1 MDSGLYAAC
10 AGLIAR
16 TDSLDAIA
24 NNLANASTA
33 GFRSQQG
40 SFSSVMAASTSHPL
54 GSVLNQVT
62 NNYGVLGSTHLDQAQ
77 GSLSA
82 TGNSMDFAVQ
92 GTGYFSVQTASGTQY
107 TRNGAFRVSPQGQL
121 LTQTGEAVLG
131 TGGPIRLL
139 PGAVSVSPDGT
150 ISSNGAI
157 AGHMSLVEFSPGTQ
171 MQSAGSGF
179 YTAPAGTARAATQS
193 TVSQGMLESSNVNSV
208 TSVVALIDAQRSAE
222 TMRKALT
229 MFDTDLNKTA
239 AQDLPRISPS

>member
-33 GFRSQQG
+33 GYRSQQG
-40 SFSSVMAASTSHPL
+40 SFSSVLAASARHPL
-54 GSVLNQVT
+54 GSVLNQVA
-62 NNYGVLGSTHLDQAQ
+62 NNYGVLGSIHLDQGQ

-92 GTGYFSVQTASGTQY
+92 GPGYFSVQTASGTQY

-139 PGAVSVSPDGT
+139 PGPVSVSPDGT

-171 MQSAGSGF
+171 MQSAGSNF
-179 YTAPAGTARAATQS
+179 YTAPAGTAHAATQS
-193 TVSQGMLESSNVNSV
+193 TLSQGMLESSNVNSV

-229 MFDTDLNKTA
+229 MFDTELNKTA
-239 AQDLPRISPS
+239 AEDLPRVSPS